1 MYTLKVISGSVRPGR
16 KGPIMAR
23 WIAEF
28 AKANTNFT
36 VETIDLGE
44 VGLPLLDEP
53 LPASM
58 GKYEHTHTKEWSA
71 QIAEADAFI
80 FVTPE
85 YNGNYPASLR
95 NAMEFLYKEWAHKA
109 AGILSYGYSA
119 GGARAAKALAGDLTI
134 LNVMPLPKGIT
145 LVNFPQF
152 IVSEEEGGKE
162 ALQVTE
168 ATENAAKGML
178 EDLMAWTEALS
189 VLRKK

>member
-1 MYTLKVISGSVRPGR
+1 
-16 KGPIMAR
+16 MAR
-23 WIAEF
+23 WMTEF
-28 AKANTNFT
+28 AKAHTDFN
-36 VETIDLGE
+36 VEMIDLGE

-58 GKYEHTHTKEWSA
+58 GKYEHQHTKDWSA
-71 QIAEADAFI
+71 RIADADAFI

-95 NAMEFLYKEWAHKA
+95 NALEFLYKEWAHKA

-134 LNVMPLPKGIT
+134 LSIMPLPKGIT

-152 IVSEEEGGKE
+152 MVSEEEGGKE
-162 ALQVTE
+162 LLQVTE

-178 EDLMAWTEALS
+178 EELRAWTEALAGI
-189 VLRKK
+189 RKK